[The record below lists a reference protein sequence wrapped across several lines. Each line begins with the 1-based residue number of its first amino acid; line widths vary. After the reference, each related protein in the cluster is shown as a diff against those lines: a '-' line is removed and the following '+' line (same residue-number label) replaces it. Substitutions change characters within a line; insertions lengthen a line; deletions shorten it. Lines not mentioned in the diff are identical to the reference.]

1 MNKDFTFDDGEETFG
16 QNKWEMSTERI
27 FPYSFFKLFS
37 LGLGKIEKSQANS
50 KMAFLEAQIEK
61 KRKEREEKGLN
72 DDVRPPPLC
81 NWIS

>member
-1 MNKDFTFDDGEETFG
+1 MMEKRHSVRISGKCQ
-16 QNKWEMSTERI
+16 QNV
-27 FPYSFFKLFS
+27 FFHYSFFKLFS

-81 NWIS
+81 N